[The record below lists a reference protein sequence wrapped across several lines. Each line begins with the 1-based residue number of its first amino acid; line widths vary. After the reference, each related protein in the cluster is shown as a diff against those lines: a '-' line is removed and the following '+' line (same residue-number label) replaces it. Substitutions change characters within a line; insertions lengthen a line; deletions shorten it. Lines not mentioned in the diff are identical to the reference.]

1 MARKSTSM
9 SNDAALTYA
18 EAAAFVAKRAA
29 RLARTKPAT
38 ERVTL
43 AASAGRVLAE
53 TLRADTDQPPFARS
67 TRDGFAC
74 RAAEASAH
82 RPLAIAGAT
91 RAGDPPSGPLP
102 HGAVWEIMTGAP
114 VPRGADAVIMLEHV
128 ETLTHSDSTASET
141 ATIFSPPPCRPA
153 PSSRAKT
160 SSLRGAQARKG
171 AALLPAGTLIGPAQ
185 IALAASCGCTELK
198 VYAKPRVAILSTGD
212 ELVPIAA
219 KPKPGQ
225 IRNSS
230 SAMLAAMVVA
240 AGGNPW
246 ILPIARDT
254 AKSLDAA
261 LARAATADLLL
272 ITGGV
277 SAGKFDLV
285 EPALARMGARFHF
298 TGVRMQPGKPV
309 VFGEFRR
316 HSKELNQNQD
326 RTKCCFL
333 GLPGNPISSAVTFLL
348 FAAPIMAALA
358 GRRDLGPRFALA
370 RLAADVKTK
379 PGLTRFLPAA
389 CTFTRSMPKVKL
401 VPWQGSGDLAAMA
414 LANCYLVVP
423 DASDSADGNSL
434 DAGTTVNILLP

>member
-1 MARKSTSM
+1 MARKPTTP
-9 SNDAALTYA
+9 SNDALLTYA
-18 EAAAFVAKRAA
+18 EAAAFVAKRVE
-29 RLARTKPAT
+29 RLARSRPAT
-38 ERVTL
+38 VRVTL
-43 AASAGRVLAE
+43 ASAPGRVLAE

-82 RPLAIAGAT
+82 KPLAVAGST

-102 HGAVWEIMTGAP
+102 RGAVWEIMTGAP

-128 ETLTHSDSTASET
+128 EAAGIAAAPTVRLL
-141 ATIFSPPPCRPA
+141 PPRIVKPGENIV
-153 PSSRAKT
+153 
-160 SSLRGAQARKG
+160 LRGAQARKG
-171 AALLPAGTLIGPAQ
+171 DALLPPGTLLCAAQ

-198 VYAKPRVAILSTGD
+198 VYTKPRVAILSTGD

-219 KPKPGQ
+219 KPAPGQ

-230 SAMLAAMVVA
+230 SAMLATMVTA
-240 AGGNPW
+240 IGGEPW

-261 LARAATADLLL
+261 LARAASADLLL

-285 EPALARMGARFHF
+285 EPALARAGARFHF
-298 TGVRMQPGKPV
+298 TGVRMQPGKPL
-309 VFGEFRR
+309 VFAELRR
-316 HSKELNQNQD
+316 RPTGLDQNQD
-326 RTKCCFL
+326 GTKCF

-348 FAAPIMAALA
+348 FAAPILGALA
-358 GRRDLGPRFALA
+358 GRADRGPRFALA

-389 CTFTRSMPKVKL
+389 CTFAGPVPEVTL
-401 VPWQGSGDLAAMA
+401 VSWQGSGDLAAMA

-423 DASDSADGNSL
+423 DDADSL
-434 DAGTTVNILLP
+434 DAGAMVNILLP